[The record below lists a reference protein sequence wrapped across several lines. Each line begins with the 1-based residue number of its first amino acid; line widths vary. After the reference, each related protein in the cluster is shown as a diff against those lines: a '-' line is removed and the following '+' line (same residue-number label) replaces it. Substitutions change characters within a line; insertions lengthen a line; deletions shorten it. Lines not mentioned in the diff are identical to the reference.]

1 MNSDCVCNQ
10 RSCTSIAKTILIYF
24 FSLQAIDRINAS
36 AQKFISLPNR
46 AQTEE
51 IAHALE
57 VKSGGMP
64 NVCGI
69 MDGCVIP
76 ILTKPPR
83 SGHDYVSR
91 KGTLKWC
98 KLKKSDDAY
107 H

>member
-1 MNSDCVCNQ
+1 M
-10 RSCTSIAKTILIYF
+10 TL

-51 IAHALE
+51 IARVLE
-57 VKSGGMP
+57 EKSGGMP

-76 ILTKPPR
+76 VLTKPPR
-83 SGHDYVSR
+83 SGQDYVSR
-91 KGTLKWC
+91 KGIVNVFKMAQSIITT
-98 KLKKSDDAY
+98 AV
-107 H
+107 